1 MGKLRKIGK
10 KIGRGI
16 KSVGRKFKKGLGKI
30 AKAFGKLGPIG
41 SIALSFMLPGIGTW
55 ISSVAQGSSFLAPI
69 AKGLVNAGNFIKDGV
84 GTVFNRVTDAI
95 EYSMN
100 KVSSFVGGEGM
111 AGSNFRNWVSETT
124 GGFIEPS
131 TEGIE
136 PIKVESATFTRTAP
150 DGSTVDFT
158 SPKST
163 ISPEAQVG
171 IGDPITNPDGSI
183 TSLKTPKPPKG
194 MSKDAVFVDGID
206 TDLKAGFYE
215 PADLDK
221 FYKGVD
227 TPVDIDSTSF
237 KSPYDVK
244 AGDSAAVT
252 MQDGTVIDPLDRK
265 TIKTTEGL
273 TPPKPGGKYFQKVKN
288 TYKVV
293 GPITAVGASIQASED
308 AEKFAAEQLRKQQA
322 EYFADT
328 ANSVLMRRP
337 DPTTNYIDFNNPNP
351 STADIYNLTNAYGGI
366 LGA

>member
-16 KSVGRKFKKGLGKI
+16 KSVGKKFKKGLGKI

-69 AKGLVNAGNFIKDGV
+69 AQGLVNAGNFIKDGV

-100 KVSSFVGGEGM
+100 RVSSFVGGEGM

-124 GGFIEPS
+124 GGFVEHS
-131 TEGIE
+131 TEGIKDMSI
-136 PIKVESATFTRTAP
+136 PADTKVLQTPGGKEMTFEVP
-150 DGSTVDFT
+150 E
-158 SPKST
+158 ST
-163 ISPEAQVG
+163 ISAEAQVG
-171 IGDPITNPDGSI
+171 IGGP
-183 TSLKTPKPPKG
+183 KMPKPPKG
-194 MSKDAVFVDGID
+194 MKDPVFIDGID

-215 PADLDK
+215 QADLNE

-227 TPVDIDSTSF
+227 TPVDIGVGESS
-237 KSPYDVK
+237 
-244 AGDSAAVT
+244 AVT

-265 TIKTTEGL
+265 TIKTTEGV
-273 TPPKPGGKYFQKVKN
+273 TPPKPGASYFQRSKSA
-288 TYKVV
+288 YKVV
-293 GPITAVGASIQASED
+293 APVTAVGSSIQASED
-308 AEKFAAEQLRKQQA
+308 AEKFAAQQLRKQQA

-351 STADIYNLTNAYGGI
+351 STQDIYNLTNAYGGI

>member
-16 KSVGRKFKKGLGKI
+16 KSVGKKFKKGLGKI

-69 AKGLVNAGNFIKDGV
+69 AQGLVNAGNFVKNGV
-84 GTVFNRVTDAI
+84 GKVFNRVTDAI

-111 AGSNFRNWVSETT
+111 TGTNFRNWVSETT
-124 GGFIEPS
+124 GGFVDPS
-131 TEGIE
+131 TKGIE
-136 PIKVESATFTRTAP
+136 PITGSTEARLVQGPRGPVKVEP
-150 DGSTVDFT
+150 IE
-158 SPKST
+158 P

-171 IGDPITNPDGSI
+171 IGGP
-183 TSLKTPKPPKG
+183 KMPKPPKG

-215 PADLDK
+215 PADLNE
-221 FYKGVD
+221 FYKGKTVGAN
-227 TPVDIDSTSF
+227 IS
-237 KSPYDVK
+237 
-244 AGDSAAVT
+244 DSAT
-252 MQDGTVIDPLDRK
+252 ESYST
-265 TIKTTEGL
+265 TIQSSEGI
-273 TPPKPGGKYFQKVKN
+273 TPPKPGSKYFQRAKN
-288 TYKVV
+288 AYKVV
-293 GPITAVGASIQASED
+293 APVTAAGASIQASED

-351 STADIYNLTNAYGGI
+351 STTDIYNLTNAYGGI

>member
-16 KSVGRKFKKGLGKI
+16 KSVGKKFKKVLGKI

-84 GTVFNRVTDAI
+84 GTVFNKVTDAI

-124 GGFIEPS
+124 GGFVEPS

-136 PIKVESATFTRTAP
+136 PIKVEAETFTRVGP
-150 DGSTVDFT
+150 DGKTFEFT
-158 SPKST
+158 KPETT

-171 IGDPITNPDGSI
+171 IGGP
-183 TSLKTPKPPKG
+183 KMPKPPKG
-194 MSKDAVFVDGID
+194 MKDPVFVDGID
-206 TDLKAGFYE
+206 TDLKKGFYE
-215 PADLDK
+215 QAELDT
-221 FYKGVD
+221 FYTGQ
-227 TPVDIDSTSF
+227 TTTSPISESI
-237 KSPYDVK
+237 KPTGRSGLYTEK
-244 AGDSAAVT
+244 
-252 MQDGTVIDPLDRK
+252 
-265 TIKTTEGL
+265 IKTSEGL
-273 TPPKPGGKYFQKVKN
+273 TPPKPGGTYFQRAKN

-293 GPITAVGASIQASED
+293 GPITAAGMSIQAGED
-308 AEKFAAEQLRKQQA
+308 AEKFAAEQLRKQQS
-322 EYFADT
+322 EYFADA
-328 ANSVLMRRP
+328 ANSVLMRRG
-337 DPTTNYIDFNNPNP
+337 DPTTNYIDFNNSNP
-351 STADIYNLTNAYGGI
+351 STTDIYNLTNAYGGI

>member
-69 AKGLVNAGNFIKDGV
+69 AQGLVNAGNFIKDGV

-124 GGFIEPS
+124 GGFVEPS
-131 TEGIE
+131 TEGIQDMSI
-136 PIKVESATFTRTAP
+136 PADTKVLKTPGGKEMTFEVP
-150 DGSTVDFT
+150 E
-158 SPKST
+158 ST

-171 IGDPITNPDGSI
+171 IGGP
-183 TSLKTPKPPKG
+183 KMPKPPKG

-221 FYKGVD
+221 FYKGVK
-227 TPVDIDSTSF
+227 TPVELGEISG
-237 KSPYDVK
+237 PY
-244 AGDSAAVT
+244 
-252 MQDGTVIDPLDRK
+252 QDVIDTKGVSVD
-265 TIKTTEGL
+265 IQTTEGVK
-273 TPPKPGGKYFQKVKN
+273 PPKPGASYFQRSKGA
-288 TYKVV
+288 YKVV
-293 GPITAVGASIQASED
+293 APVTAAGASIQAGED

-328 ANSVLMRRP
+328 ANTVLVRRP

-351 STADIYNLTNAYGGI
+351 STTDIYNLTNAYGGI

>member
-16 KSVGRKFKKGLGKI
+16 KSVGKKFKKGLGKI

-124 GGFIEPS
+124 GGFVEPS
-131 TEGIE
+131 TEGIQDMSI
-136 PIKVESATFTRTAP
+136 PADTKVLKTPGGKEMTFEVPET
-150 DGSTVDFT
+150 
-158 SPKST
+158 T

-171 IGDPITNPDGSI
+171 IGGP
-183 TSLKTPKPPKG
+183 KMPKPPKG

-215 PADLDK
+215 QADLDK
-221 FYKGVD
+221 FYAGQ
-227 TPVDIDSTSF
+227 TTTSPISESI
-237 KSPYDVK
+237 KPTGRSGLYTEK
-244 AGDSAAVT
+244 
-252 MQDGTVIDPLDRK
+252 
-265 TIKTTEGL
+265 IKTSEGL
-273 TPPKPGGKYFQKVKN
+273 TPPKPGASYFQRSKGA
-288 TYKVV
+288 YKVV
-293 GPITAVGASIQASED
+293 GPVTAAGASIQAGED

-351 STADIYNLTNAYGGI
+351 STTDIYNLTNAYGGI

>member
-10 KIGRGI
+10 RIGRGI
-16 KSVGRKFKKGLGKI
+16 KKVGKKFKKGLGRI

-124 GGFIEPS
+124 GGFVEPS

-136 PIKVESATFTRTAP
+136 PIKVEAETFTRVGP
-150 DGSTVDFT
+150 DGKTFEFT
-158 SPKST
+158 KPETT

-171 IGDPITNPDGSI
+171 IGGP
-183 TSLKTPKPPKG
+183 KMPKPPKG
-194 MSKDAVFVDGID
+194 MKDPVFVDGID
-206 TDLKAGFYE
+206 TDLKKGFYE
-215 PADLDK
+215 QADLNE

-227 TPVDIDSTSF
+227 TPVDIGVGESS
-237 KSPYDVK
+237 
-244 AGDSAAVT
+244 AVT
-252 MQDGTVIDPLDRK
+252 MQDGTVIDPVDRK
-265 TIKTTEGL
+265 TIKTTEGVK
-273 TPPKPGGKYFQKVKN
+273 PPKPGGTYFQRAKN

-293 GPITAVGASIQASED
+293 GPVTAAGMSIQAGED
-308 AEKFAAEQLRKQQA
+308 AEKFAAEQLRKQQS
-322 EYFADT
+322 EYFADA
-328 ANSVLMRRP
+328 ANSVLMRRG
-337 DPTTNYIDFNNPNP
+337 DPTTNYIDFNNSNP
-351 STADIYNLTNAYGGI
+351 STTDIYNLTNAYGGI

>member
-16 KSVGRKFKKGLGKI
+16 KSVGKKFKKGLGKI

-124 GGFIEPS
+124 GGFVEPS

-136 PIKVESATFTRTAP
+136 PIKVEAETFTRVGP
-150 DGSTVDFT
+150 DGKTFEFT
-158 SPKST
+158 KPKTT

-171 IGDPITNPDGSI
+171 IGGP
-183 TSLKTPKPPKG
+183 KMPKPPKG
-194 MSKDAVFVDGID
+194 MKDPVFVDGID
-206 TDLKAGFYE
+206 TDLKKGFYE
-215 PADLDK
+215 QAELDT
-221 FYKGVD
+221 FYTGQ
-227 TPVDIDSTSF
+227 TTTSPISESI
-237 KSPYDVK
+237 KPTGRSGLYTEK
-244 AGDSAAVT
+244 
-252 MQDGTVIDPLDRK
+252 
-265 TIKTTEGL
+265 IKTSEGL
-273 TPPKPGGKYFQKVKN
+273 TPPKPGGTYFQRAKN

-293 GPITAVGASIQASED
+293 GPITAAGMSIQAGED
-308 AEKFAAEQLRKQQA
+308 AEKFAAEQLRKQQS
-322 EYFADT
+322 EYFADA
-328 ANSVLMRRP
+328 ANSVLMRRG
-337 DPTTNYIDFNNPNP
+337 DPTTNYIDFNNSNP
-351 STADIYNLTNAYGGI
+351 STTDIYNLTNAYGGI

>member
-16 KSVGRKFKKGLGKI
+16 KSVGKKFKKGLGKI

-41 SIALSFMLPGIGTW
+41 SIALSFMLPGIGAW

-124 GGFIEPS
+124 GGFVEPS
-131 TEGIE
+131 TEGIQDMSI
-136 PIKVESATFTRTAP
+136 PADTKVLKTPGGKEMTFEVP
-150 DGSTVDFT
+150 E
-158 SPKST
+158 ST

-171 IGDPITNPDGSI
+171 IGGP
-183 TSLKTPKPPKG
+183 KMPKPPKG

-215 PADLDK
+215 QADLNE
-221 FYKGVD
+221 FYAGQ
-227 TPVDIDSTSF
+227 TTTSPISESIQPTGRSGLYTE
-237 KSPYDVK
+237 K
-244 AGDSAAVT
+244 
-252 MQDGTVIDPLDRK
+252 
-265 TIKTTEGL
+265 IKTSEGL
-273 TPPKPGGKYFQKVKN
+273 TPPKPGASYFQRSKGA
-288 TYKVV
+288 YKVV
-293 GPITAVGASIQASED
+293 APVTAAGASIQAGED
-308 AEKFAAEQLRKQQA
+308 AEKFAAEQLRKQQS
-322 EYFADT
+322 EYFADA
-328 ANSVLMRRP
+328 ANTVLVRRP
-337 DPTTNYIDFNNPNP
+337 DPTTDYIDFNNPNP
-351 STADIYNLTNAYGGI
+351 SPTDIYNLTNGYGANAYNEI
-366 LGA
+366 LT

>member
-16 KSVGRKFKKGLGKI
+16 KSVGKKFKKGLGKI

-84 GTVFNRVTDAI
+84 GTVFNKVTDAI

-124 GGFIEPS
+124 GGFVEPS

-136 PIKVESATFTRTAP
+136 PIKVEAETFTRVGP
-150 DGSTVDFT
+150 DGKTFEFT
-158 SPKST
+158 KPETT

-171 IGDPITNPDGSI
+171 IGGP
-183 TSLKTPKPPKG
+183 KMPKPPKG
-194 MSKDAVFVDGID
+194 MKDPVFVDGID
-206 TDLKAGFYE
+206 TDLKKGFYE
-215 PADLDK
+215 QAELDT
-221 FYKGVD
+221 FYTGQ
-227 TPVDIDSTSF
+227 TTTSPISESI
-237 KSPYDVK
+237 KPTGRSGLYTEK
-244 AGDSAAVT
+244 
-252 MQDGTVIDPLDRK
+252 
-265 TIKTTEGL
+265 IKTSEGL
-273 TPPKPGGKYFQKVKN
+273 TPPKPGGTYFQRAKN

-293 GPITAVGASIQASED
+293 GPITAAGMSIQAGED
-308 AEKFAAEQLRKQQA
+308 AEKFAAEQLRKQQS
-322 EYFADT
+322 EYFADA
-328 ANSVLMRRP
+328 ANSVLMRRG
-337 DPTTNYIDFNNPNP
+337 DPTTNYIDFNNSNP
-351 STADIYNLTNAYGGI
+351 STTDIYNLTNAYGGI

>member
-16 KSVGRKFKKGLGKI
+16 KSVGKKFKKGLGKI

-124 GGFIEPS
+124 GGFVEPS
-131 TEGIE
+131 TEGIKDMSI
-136 PIKVESATFTRTAP
+136 PADTKVLQTPGGKEMTFEVP
-150 DGSTVDFT
+150 E
-158 SPKST
+158 ST

-171 IGDPITNPDGSI
+171 IGGP
-183 TSLKTPKPPKG
+183 KMPKPPKG
-194 MSKDAVFVDGID
+194 MKDPVFVDGID
-206 TDLKAGFYE
+206 TDLKKGFYE
-215 PADLDK
+215 QAELDT
-221 FYKGVD
+221 FYTGQ
-227 TPVDIDSTSF
+227 TTTSPISESI
-237 KSPYDVK
+237 KPTGRSGLYTEK
-244 AGDSAAVT
+244 
-252 MQDGTVIDPLDRK
+252 
-265 TIKTTEGL
+265 IKTSEGL
-273 TPPKPGGKYFQKVKN
+273 TPPKPGGTYFQRAKN

-293 GPITAVGASIQASED
+293 GPITAAGMSIQAGED
-308 AEKFAAEQLRKQQA
+308 AEKFAAEQLRKQQS
-322 EYFADT
+322 EYFADA
-328 ANSVLMRRP
+328 ANSVLMRRG
-337 DPTTNYIDFNNPNP
+337 DPTTNYIDFNNSNP
-351 STADIYNLTNAYGGI
+351 STTDIYNLTNAYGGI

>member
-1 MGKLRKIGK
+1 MGKLKKIGK

-69 AKGLVNAGNFIKDGV
+69 AQGLVNAGNFIKDGV

-111 AGSNFRNWVSETT
+111 VGSNFRNWVSETT
-124 GGFIEPS
+124 GGFVEPS
-131 TEGIE
+131 TEGIQDMSI
-136 PIKVESATFTRTAP
+136 PADTKVLKTRGGKEMTFEVPET
-150 DGSTVDFT
+150 
-158 SPKST
+158 T
-163 ISPEAQVG
+163 ISAEAQVG
-171 IGDPITNPDGSI
+171 IGGP
-183 TSLKTPKPPKG
+183 KMPKPPKG
-194 MSKDAVFVDGID
+194 MKDPVFVDGID
-206 TDLKAGFYE
+206 TDLKKGFYE
-215 PADLDK
+215 QADLNE

-265 TIKTTEGL
+265 TIKTTEGVK
-273 TPPKPGGKYFQKVKN
+273 PPKPGGTYFQRAKN

-293 GPITAVGASIQASED
+293 GPVTAAGMSIQAGED

>member
-16 KSVGRKFKKGLGKI
+16 KSVGKKFKKGLGKI

-124 GGFIEPS
+124 GGFVEPS

-136 PIKVESATFTRTAP
+136 PIKVEAETFTRVGP
-150 DGSTVDFT
+150 DGKTFEFT
-158 SPKST
+158 KPETT

-171 IGDPITNPDGSI
+171 IGGP
-183 TSLKTPKPPKG
+183 KMPKPPKG
-194 MSKDAVFVDGID
+194 MKDPVFVDGID
-206 TDLKAGFYE
+206 TDLKKGFYE
-215 PADLDK
+215 QADLNE

-227 TPVDIDSTSF
+227 TPVDIGVGESS
-237 KSPYDVK
+237 
-244 AGDSAAVT
+244 AVT
-252 MQDGTVIDPLDRK
+252 MQDGTVIDPVDRK
-265 TIKTTEGL
+265 TIKTTEGVK
-273 TPPKPGGKYFQKVKN
+273 PPKPGGTYFQRAKN

-293 GPITAVGASIQASED
+293 GPVTAAGMSIQAGED
-308 AEKFAAEQLRKQQA
+308 AEKFAAEQLRKQQS
-322 EYFADT
+322 EYFADA
-328 ANSVLMRRP
+328 ANSVLMRRG
-337 DPTTNYIDFNNPNP
+337 DPTTNYIDFNNSNP
-351 STADIYNLTNAYGGI
+351 STTDIYNLTNAYGGI

>member
-16 KSVGRKFKKGLGKI
+16 KSVGKKFKKGLGKI

-124 GGFIEPS
+124 GGFVEPS

-136 PIKVESATFTRTAP
+136 PIKVEAETFTRVGP
-150 DGSTVDFT
+150 DGKTFEFT
-158 SPKST
+158 KPETT

-171 IGDPITNPDGSI
+171 IGGP
-183 TSLKTPKPPKG
+183 KMPKPPKG
-194 MSKDAVFVDGID
+194 MKDPVFVDGID
-206 TDLKAGFYE
+206 TDLKKGFYE
-215 PADLDK
+215 QADLNE

-227 TPVDIDSTSF
+227 TPVDIGVGESS
-237 KSPYDVK
+237 
-244 AGDSAAVT
+244 AVT
-252 MQDGTVIDPLDRK
+252 MQDGTVIDPVDRK
-265 TIKTTEGL
+265 TIKTTEGVK
-273 TPPKPGGKYFQKVKN
+273 PPKPGGTYFQRAKN

-293 GPITAVGASIQASED
+293 GPVTAAGMSIQAGED

-351 STADIYNLTNAYGGI
+351 STTDIYNLTNAYGGI

>member
-16 KSVGRKFKKGLGKI
+16 KSVGKKFKKGLGKI

-69 AKGLVNAGNFIKDGV
+69 AQGLVNAGNFIKDGV

-100 KVSSFVGGEGM
+100 RVSSFVGGEGM

-124 GGFIEPS
+124 GGFVEPS
-131 TEGIE
+131 TEGIKDMSI
-136 PIKVESATFTRTAP
+136 PADTKVLQTPGGKEMTFEVPET
-150 DGSTVDFT
+150 
-158 SPKST
+158 T

-171 IGDPITNPDGSI
+171 IGGP
-183 TSLKTPKPPKG
+183 KMPKPPKG
-194 MSKDAVFVDGID
+194 MKDPVFVDGID
-206 TDLKAGFYE
+206 TDLKKGFYE
-215 PADLDK
+215 QADLNE

-227 TPVDIDSTSF
+227 TPVGIGVGESS
-237 KSPYDVK
+237 
-244 AGDSAAVT
+244 AVT

-265 TIKTTEGL
+265 TIKTTEGV
-273 TPPKPGGKYFQKVKN
+273 TPPKPGASYFQRSKSA
-288 TYKVV
+288 YKVV
-293 GPITAVGASIQASED
+293 APVTAVGSSIQASED
-308 AEKFAAEQLRKQQA
+308 AEKFAAQQLRKQQA

-351 STADIYNLTNAYGGI
+351 STQDIYNLTNAYGGI

>member
-55 ISSVAQGSSFLAPI
+55 ISSVAQGSSFLQPI
-69 AKGLVNAGNFIKDGV
+69 AQGLVNAGNFIKDGV

-100 KVSSFVGGEGM
+100 KVSSLIPGSEGM

-124 GGFIEPS
+124 GGFVEPS
-131 TEGIE
+131 TEGIKDMSI
-136 PIKVESATFTRTAP
+136 PADTKVLKTPGGKEMTFEVPET
-150 DGSTVDFT
+150 
-158 SPKST
+158 T

-194 MSKDAVFVDGID
+194 MKDPVFVDGID
-206 TDLKAGFYE
+206 SDLKAGFYE
-215 PADLDK
+215 QAELDT
-221 FYKGVD
+221 FYTGQ
-227 TPVDIDSTSF
+227 TTTSPI
-237 KSPYDVK
+237 SE
-244 AGDSAAVT
+244 S
-252 MQDGTVIDPLDRK
+252 
-265 TIKTTEGL
+265 IKPTGRSGLYTEKIQTSEGL
-273 TPPKPGGKYFQKVKN
+273 TPPKPGASYLQRSKGA
-288 TYKVV
+288 YKVV
-293 GPITAVGASIQASED
+293 APVTAAGASIQASED

-337 DPTTNYIDFNNPNP
+337 NPTTNYIDFNNPNP

>member
-16 KSVGRKFKKGLGKI
+16 KSVGKKFKKGLGKI

-84 GTVFNRVTDAI
+84 GTVFNKVTDAI

-100 KVSSFVGGEGM
+100 KVSSLMPGSEGM
-111 AGSNFRNWVSETT
+111 VGSNFRNWVSETT

-136 PIKVESATFTRTAP
+136 PITVKGETFTRT
-150 DGSTVDFT
+150 GSKQFGPPEQTTFT
-158 SPKST
+158 RPEST

-221 FYKGVD
+221 FYAGQ
-227 TPVDIDSTSF
+227 TTTSPISESI
-237 KSPYDVK
+237 KPTGRSGLYTEK
-244 AGDSAAVT
+244 
-252 MQDGTVIDPLDRK
+252 
-265 TIKTTEGL
+265 IKTSEGL
-273 TPPKPGGKYFQKVKN
+273 TPPKPGASYFQRSKGA
-288 TYKVV
+288 YKVV
-293 GPITAVGASIQASED
+293 GPVTAAGASIQAGED

-351 STADIYNLTNAYGGI
+351 STTDIYNLTNAYGGI

>member
-69 AKGLVNAGNFIKDGV
+69 AQGLVNAGNFIKDGV

-111 AGSNFRNWVSETT
+111 VGSNFRNWVSETT
-124 GGFIEPS
+124 GGFVEPS

-136 PIKVESATFTRTAP
+136 PIKIEAETFTRTAP
-150 DGSTVDFT
+150 DGSSFEVTR
-158 SPKST
+158 PEST

-171 IGDPITNPDGSI
+171 IGGP
-183 TSLKTPKPPKG
+183 KMPKPPKG

-215 PADLDK
+215 QADLDK
-221 FYKGVD
+221 FYKGEPIGA
-227 TPVDIDSTSF
+227 TLS
-237 KSPYDVK
+237 
-244 AGDSAAVT
+244 DSAT
-252 MQDGTVIDPLDRK
+252 ESYTT
-265 TIKTTEGL
+265 TIQSSEGL
-273 TPPKPGGKYFQKVKN
+273 TPPKPGASYFQRSKGA
-288 TYKVV
+288 YKVV
-293 GPITAVGASIQASED
+293 APVTAAGASIQASED

-328 ANSVLMRRP
+328 ANSVLMRRG

-351 STADIYNLTNAYGGI
+351 STTDIYNLTNAYGGI

>member
-16 KSVGRKFKKGLGKI
+16 KSVGKKFKKGLGKI

-124 GGFIEPS
+124 GGFVEPS

-136 PIKVESATFTRTAP
+136 PIKVEAETFTRVGP
-150 DGSTVDFT
+150 DGKTFEFT
-158 SPKST
+158 KPETT

-171 IGDPITNPDGSI
+171 IGGP
-183 TSLKTPKPPKG
+183 KMPKPPKG
-194 MSKDAVFVDGID
+194 MKDPVFVDGID
-206 TDLKAGFYE
+206 TDLKKGFYE
-215 PADLDK
+215 QAELDT
-221 FYKGVD
+221 FYTGQ
-227 TPVDIDSTSF
+227 TTTSPISESI
-237 KSPYDVK
+237 KPTGRSGLYTEK
-244 AGDSAAVT
+244 
-252 MQDGTVIDPLDRK
+252 
-265 TIKTTEGL
+265 IKTSEGL
-273 TPPKPGGKYFQKVKN
+273 TPPKPGGTYFQRAKN

-293 GPITAVGASIQASED
+293 GPITAAGMSIQAGED
-308 AEKFAAEQLRKQQA
+308 AEKFAAEQLRKQQS
-322 EYFADT
+322 EYFADA
-328 ANSVLMRRP
+328 ANSVLMRRG
-337 DPTTNYIDFNNPNP
+337 DPTTNYIDFNNSNP
-351 STADIYNLTNAYGGI
+351 STTDIYNLTNAYGGI